1 MVRPKF
7 CSVNTREIC
16 AIASSSSSDFSV
28 IRYSNRWT
36 SSDLLRAKLSKVSTN
51 DINTISGAYQR
62 SQTPI
67 APDQGNLSAERF
79 AYKKRR
85 RSEHPNAALRNCGWS
100 ILEGEIHPGP
110 HHAEVVLRTVNKV
123 PTEITDPADVR
134 RKANFEAATD
144 LANCLGLGVGVKI
157 RQNVRVFTVRKRIPF
172 TTAKDRTASAK
183 NVRRKARAVE
193 GITQG
198 QRAQDRTH
206 RARVMAAR
214 EEEKLLAGLLVLKF
228 REILDAS
235 SGTHRPTFDTNT
247 EVTVEEVFEI
257 RTTAPRMIGLE
268 VAIIFPSVSRKQ
280 VSAPKAHVKL
290 IIRVPLRTRR
300 RKRHLFHLLSRICF
314 SSGKRDGGDR
324 TDAQQSQH

>member
-1 MVRPKF
+1 MDQFRFPQRQIVQSFDKRHQHNFVRMGTF
-7 CSVNTREIC
+7 ANTNRNDQRTVL
-16 AIASSSSSDFSV
+16 AHG
-28 IRYSNRWT
+28 SNGNEATPHKKSGVRT
-36 SSDLLRAKLSKVSTN
+36 SERRPSQLR
-51 DINTISGAYQR
+51 
-62 SQTPI
+62 
-67 APDQGNLSAERF
+67 
-79 AYKKRR
+79 
-85 RSEHPNAALRNCGWS
+85 WS

-110 HHAEVVLRTVNKV
+110 HHSEVVLRTVNKV

-157 RQNVRVFTVRKRIPF
+157 RENVRVFTVRKRIPF

-193 GITQG
+193 RITQG

-247 EVTVEEVFEI
+247 EVTVEEVFDI
-257 RTTAPRMIGLE
+257 PTTAPRMVGFD
-268 VAIIFPSVSRKQ
+268 VAVIFPSVSRKH
-280 VSAPKAHVKL
+280 VSAP
-290 IIRVPLRTRR
+290 
-300 RKRHLFHLLSRICF
+300 
-314 SSGKRDGGDR
+314 
-324 TDAQQSQH
+324 